1 MPKFWPRSLKAKAD
15 IHDVSGSDIKALLD
29 DADKADAHEPSTD
42 MAAKFDQ
49 TIAQVIGTADEQEP
63 VAPVA
68 TIPVP
73 AVEPDT
79 EDRTP
84 VAVRPLAPVTALKR
98 RAPELARKPGDIVFV
113 YGLRDDARTVAEAL
127 QVAYG
132 SIEVVLAGAYRK
144 GLGRHI
150 EDRRE
155 SYAARADGVRTSRSF
170 IVAVGLGV
178 APDVAPQHLASL
190 NEFSPDQVWLAVDVT
205 RKPEDTSAWAHTV
218 ALASDGI
225 DALAAVGVA
234 ETTTPDTTEYIGIPV
249 GWADA
254 ATNPEAV

>member
-1 MPKFWPRSLKAKAD
+1 MPKWPLSLKGRSNV
-15 IHDVSGSDIKALLD
+15 HDVTGSDIIPLLE
-29 DADKADAHEPSTD
+29 DADRGDTHEPAPS
-42 MAAKFDQ
+42 KVEQFDQ
-49 TIAQVIGTADEQEP
+49 TMDTLVGKADQEP
-63 VAPVA
+63 VAVIPAA
-68 TIPVP
+68 T
-73 AVEPDT
+73 AEP
-79 EDRTP
+79 TP
-84 VAVRPLAPVTALKR
+84 VAVRPLAPVTQLKR

-132 SIEVVLAGAYRK
+132 SIEVVLAGTYRK
-144 GLGRHI
+144 GVGRHI

-178 APDVAPQHLASL
+178 NPAVNHAHLGTL
-190 NEFSPDQVWLAVDVT
+190 NEYTPDQVWLAIDVT

-218 ALASDGI
+218 ATAADGI

-234 ETTTPDTTEYIGIPV
+234 ETVTPETTEYIGIPV

-254 ATNPEAV
+254 STTPEAV

>member
-1 MPKFWPRSLKAKAD
+1 MRGRSNV
-15 IHDVSGSDIKALLD
+15 HDVTGSDILPLLK
-29 DADKADAHEPSTD
+29 DADRGDTHEATPTKAEQ
-42 MAAKFDQ
+42 FDQ
-49 TIAQVIGTADEQEP
+49 AMEHLVGAAEQAPAAVVTVP
-63 VAPVA
+63 VAPIEA
-68 TIPVP
+68 EP
-73 AVEPDT
+73 A
-79 EDRTP
+79 P
-84 VAVRPLAPVTALKR
+84 VAVRPLAPVTQLKR

-113 YGLRDDARTVAEAL
+113 YGLRDDARTAAEAL

-132 SIEVVLAGAYRK
+132 SIEVVLAGTYRK
-144 GLGRHI
+144 GVGRHI

-178 APDVAPQHLASL
+178 SPAVPQHHLAAL

-205 RKPEDTSAWAHTV
+205 RKPEDTSAWAHAV
-218 ALASDGI
+218 ATAADGI

-234 ETTTPDTTEYIGIPV
+234 ETITPETTDYIGIPV

-254 ATNPEAV
+254 STTPEAV

>member
-1 MPKFWPRSLKAKAD
+1 MRWPLSSKGRAD
-15 IHDVSGSDIKALLD
+15 VHDVTGSDIIPLLE
-29 DADKADAHEPSTD
+29 DADRGDTHEPAPTKAEQFD
-42 MAAKFDQ
+42 TQMAQ
-49 TIAQVIGTADEQEP
+49 LVGT
-63 VAPVA
+63 
-68 TIPVP
+68 
-73 AVEPDT
+73 PDT
-79 EDRTP
+79 SEAPAAVVNVPTAPAEPAP
-84 VAVRPLAPVTALKR
+84 VAVRPLAPVTQLKR

-132 SIEVVLAGAYRK
+132 SIEVVLAGTYRK
-144 GLGRHI
+144 GVGRHI

-170 IVAVGLGV
+170 IVAIGLGV
-178 APDVAPQHLASL
+178 NPAVQQNHLATL
-190 NEFSPDQVWLAVDVT
+190 NEFSPDQVWLAIDVT

-218 ALASDGI
+218 ATAADGI

-234 ETTTPDTTEYIGIPV
+234 ETITPETTDYIGIPV

-254 ATNPEAV
+254 STTPEAV

>member
-1 MPKFWPRSLKAKAD
+1 MPKWPLNWKSRND
-15 IHDVSGSDIKALLD
+15 VHDVTGSDIITLLE
-29 DADKADAHEPSTD
+29 DADRGDSHEPAPS
-42 MAAKFDQ
+42 KVERFDQ
-49 TIAQVIGTADEQEP
+49 TMETLVGKPDQEP
-63 VAPVA
+63 AAVISIPAP
-68 TIPVP
+68 TT
-73 AVEPDT
+73 EP
-79 EDRTP
+79 EPTP
-84 VAVRPLAPVTALKR
+84 VAVRPLAPVTQLKR

-132 SIEVVLAGAYRK
+132 SIDVVLAGTYRK
-144 GLGRHI
+144 GIGRHI

-155 SYAARADGVRTSRSF
+155 SYQARADGVRTGRSF

-178 APDVAPQHLASL
+178 NPAVQQNHLASL
-190 NEFSPDQVWLAVDVT
+190 TEFSPDQVWLAIDVT

-218 ALASDGI
+218 ATAADGI

-234 ETTTPDTTEYIGIPV
+234 ETVTPDTTDYIGIPV

-254 ATNPEAV
+254 STTPEAV

>member
-1 MPKFWPRSLKAKAD
+1 MPKWPLSLKGRSNV
-15 IHDVSGSDIKALLD
+15 HDVSGSEIITLLG
-29 DADKADAHEPSTD
+29 DADRGDAHVQTPTKAEQ
-42 MAAKFDQ
+42 FDK
-49 TIAQVIGTADEQEP
+49 TMETLVGDAGTAHAA
-63 VAPVA
+63 VAPA
-68 TIPVP
+68 PVNP
-73 AVEPDT
+73 TETEP
-79 EDRTP
+79 TP
-84 VAVRPLAPVTALKR
+84 VAVRPLAPVTPLKR
-98 RAPELARKPGDIVFV
+98 RAPELAHKPGDIVFV

-132 SIEVVLAGAYRK
+132 SIEVVLAGTYRK
-144 GLGRHI
+144 GVGRHI

-178 APDVAPQHLASL
+178 SPAVPQQHLASL
-190 NEFSPDQVWLAVDVT
+190 NEYKPDQVWLAIDVT

-218 ALASDGI
+218 ATAADGI

-234 ETTTPDTTEYIGIPV
+234 ETVTPETTDYVGIPV

-254 ATNPEAV
+254 STTPEAV